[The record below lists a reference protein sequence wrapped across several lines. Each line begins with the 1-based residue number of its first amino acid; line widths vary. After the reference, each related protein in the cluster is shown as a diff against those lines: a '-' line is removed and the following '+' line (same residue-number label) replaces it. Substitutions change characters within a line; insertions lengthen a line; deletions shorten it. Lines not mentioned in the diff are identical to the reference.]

1 MTTPGENTLGET
13 GKKSTVLNP
22 ERELKDPTHMGTS
35 IVSSRNG
42 VTGSDRNPPSGPEEQ
57 EKPTSRVR
65 PCISD

>member
-1 MTTPGENTLGET
+1 MTTLGENVLGKT

-42 VTGSDRNPPSGPEEQ
+42 APGSGRNPPSGPEEQ
-57 EKPTSRVR
+57 EKPTPRVR
-65 PCISD
+65 SHISD